1 MLRADDAGV
10 GMIDAARL
18 SGTRTREDSRST
30 GLITATRDAHIIVIF
45 IKHRSYI
52 FAGPGPIMP
61 GKTFDEILVVFDDDH
76 SHPLLLGGE
85 GRGEAMIVSPRNPS
99 IDTPAFKSR
108 SEVLRF
114 FLELLKK
121 KREERKRNLEYRV
134 ERHQAK

>member
-52 FAGPGPIMP
+52 FAGPGPIMA
-61 GKTFDEILVVFDDDH
+61 GKTFDEILAVFDDDDH
-76 SHPLLLGGE
+76 SHRPLVQEDRGG
-85 GRGEAMIVSPRNPS
+85 AMIVSSRDPS
-99 IDTPAFKSR
+99 IDAG
-108 SEVLRF
+108 L
-114 FLELLKK
+114 
-121 KREERKRNLEYRV
+121 
-134 ERHQAK
+134 

>member
-52 FAGPGPIMP
+52 FAGPGPIMA
-61 GKTFDEILVVFDDDH
+61 GKTFDEILPVFDDH
-76 SHPLLLGGE
+76 SHPLVQEDRGG
-85 GRGEAMIVSPRNPS
+85 AMIVSSRDPS
-99 IDTPAFKSR
+99 IDAG
-108 SEVLRF
+108 L
-114 FLELLKK
+114 
-121 KREERKRNLEYRV
+121 
-134 ERHQAK
+134 

>member
-52 FAGPGPIMP
+52 FAGPGPIMA
-61 GKTFDEILVVFDDDH
+61 GKTFDEILAVFDDDDH
-76 SHPLLLGGE
+76 SHPLVQEDRGGT
-85 GRGEAMIVSPRNPS
+85 MIVSSRDPS
-99 IDTPAFKSR
+99 IDAG
-108 SEVLRF
+108 L
-114 FLELLKK
+114 
-121 KREERKRNLEYRV
+121 
-134 ERHQAK
+134 